1 MQIINALATLFLLNQ
16 RASTA
21 ADTNPYNL
29 SKEYMGAVAK
39 AEADGA
45 KKSGESEE
53 FMACMDTKCA
63 ALLSGMKEFP
73 ENWGSETEADMASM
87 KSNQAIAKL
96 VDCTCQNCGDF
107 DEVKDWLARGDGTG
121 CAVAKAEAEGAGKS
135 GVCVGTKC
143 AALLSAE
150 IPKNWGSG
158 TEADMASMRSDQALA
173 KLVDCTCQN
182 CGDFDEV
189 KDWLARGDG
198 TGCAVAKAEADKP
211 GDNTATDNTAADQ
224 DPATEPSGDK
234 YFKDPTGDNTAT
246 DNTAAELD
254 PPMELSGDKNF
265 EDPDSA
271 GLRQGLAAVAPLCA
285 AALAYA
291 CL

>member
-1 MQIINALATLFLLNQ
+1 MQIINALATLFLLEQ

-21 ADTNPYNL
+21 ADTNPYD
-29 SKEYMGAVAK
+29 V
-39 AEADGA
+39 
-45 KKSGESEE
+45 SEE
-53 FMACMDTKCA
+53 CMTCVGKKCA
-63 ALLSGMKEFP
+63 ALLSGM
-73 ENWGSETEADMASM
+73 SE
-87 KSNQAIAKL
+87 L
-96 VDCTCQNCGDF
+96 
-107 DEVKDWLARGDGTG
+107 
-121 CAVAKAEAEGAGKS
+121 
-135 GVCVGTKC
+135 
-143 AALLSAE
+143 
-150 IPKNWGSG
+150 PKNWGSG
-158 TEADMASMRSDQALA
+158 TEADMASMKKDQALA

-198 TGCAVAKAEADKP
+198 TGCAVAKAEADGVDP
-211 GDNTATDNTAADQ
+211 